1 MFFNKKT
8 ILIII
13 LLFVI
18 SIAGCGSFPGCGTAE
33 KKSDKNAQDKKEMP
47 EEIMDMEASV
57 LKIMHQADLI
67 PLVEL
72 MSRQSGGEAGGQG
85 SGEGGGQNSGGG
97 GEQEAGGGGG
107 QGQKQD
113 VKLTFEKTILGEVLK
128 REMEAE
134 GSNNEEINK
143 IPENTEEI
151 WNNIKTTVIGL
162 HDQWNKLEPT
172 VMQENIP
179 SDTVN
184 SLEETLESLTLAI
197 TEHNYFNTLSFANEL
212 TGHLSKISAPFAQ
225 NAIPAINEQRYHV
238 RNILLSAANNNYEE
252 ARGSLNY
259 IKEHSRAVTS
269 SLKEREKKSDSL
281 NMCIDNLQGALDE
294 QNLGLIN
301 IKAAIVMEELVKI
314 KEELKNIA
322 QG

>member
-1 MFFNKKT
+1 MFFNNKKT

-13 LLFVI
+13 LFLVI
-18 SIAGCGSFPGCGTAE
+18 SIAGCGGFPGCGTTE
-33 KKSDKNAQDKKEMP
+33 KNSDKNAQENKEMP
-47 EEIMDMEASV
+47 EEIMDMEVSV

-72 MSRQSGGEAGGQG
+72 MSRQSGREAGGQE
-85 SGEGGGQNSGGG
+85 SGEGGGQGSGG

-113 VKLTFEKTILGEVLK
+113 IKLTFEKTILGEVLK
-128 REMEAE
+128 REMKAE

-143 IPENTEEI
+143 IPGNTEEI
-151 WNNIKTTVIGL
+151 WNNIKTTVTGL
-162 HDQWNKLEPT
+162 HDQWNKLEPL

-184 SLEETLESLTLAI
+184 SLEEALESLTLAI
-197 TEHNYFNTLSFANEL
+197 TEHNYFDTLSFANEL
-212 TGHLSKISAPFAQ
+212 TGYLSKISAPFAQ
-225 NAIPAINEQRYHV
+225 NAIPAVNEQRYHV
-238 RNILLSAANNNYEE
+238 RNILLSAANNNFEE

-259 IKEHSRAVTS
+259 IMEHSQAVTS
-269 SLKEREKKSDSL
+269 SLKEREKKLDSL
-281 NMCIDNLQGALDE
+281 NMSIDNLRGALDE
-294 QNLGLIN
+294 ENLGLIN
-301 IKAAIVMEELVKI
+301 IKAAIVMDELVKI
-314 KEELKNIA
+314 KDEIKNSA